1 MTKYKIRN
9 FQKNFR
15 WNEALITDILPKVY
29 LNFIQALICQ
39 NFDREK
45 VYAAL
50 PTVESTLKNWQ
61 PLLQPFYHIQLL
73 TEPFLWTLASG
84 GQWISLSEAFFLSED
99 FGADSEILESVRT
112 FLVDIG
118 ISVVDV
124 PKPPLETIK
133 KYLGNHIRSLG
144 PKNLRNFCRQS
155 SQSLNEQSFETKLN
169 LLEYILSDGNYGDLT
184 GLQLLPLDDGNFEVF
199 DRQRKQI
206 FIESENHP
214 KSLLMPGFYG
224 RFLNPNLS
232 AFIKAHFVAATGNI
246 CELFL

>member
-9 FQKNFR
+9 FQKHFR

-50 PTVESTLKNWQ
+50 PTEESTLKNWQ
-61 PLLQPFYHIQLL
+61 SLLQPFYQIQLL

-84 GQWISLSEAFFLSED
+84 GQWISVSKAFFLSED

-112 FLVDIG
+112 FLVDIN
-118 ISVVDV
+118 IKVVDI
-124 PKPPLETIK
+124 PKPLLKTIK
-133 KYLGNHIRSLG
+133 KLLGNDIRSLG
-144 PKNLRNFCRQS
+144 PKNLRNFCRQN

-184 GLQLLPLDDGNFEVF
+184 GLQLLPLDDGNFVVF
-199 DRQRKQI
+199 DRQRKHI

-224 RFLNPNLS
+224 RFLNPNIS
-232 AFIKAHFVAATGNI
+232 ASIKEHFVAATGRI